1 MVIQENSFKFNSNA
15 AELRRIETMA
25 AIRNCMAR
33 CAIEYVIGISGS
45 ADGKNSLRA
54 PDIVESFMSKL
65 QYNNCAILTGGTE
78 GGLPQLGIEVAKKY
92 DIPTIGVFPKQGAK
106 YALKNLLDLAIEISP
121 PDIGEGIFGTETP
134 SFVNM
139 LDGAMIIGGEYGTLT
154 EAATILKVNTK
165 RVRNRLRGQS
175 VKHPIYLVPIAGSGG
190 AADIVYDTMR
200 AIDCDTGYC
209 IPNYPIDNGS
219 DAADFIICNLN
230 SET

>member
-1 MVIQENSFKFNSNA
+1 
-15 AELRRIETMA
+15 
-25 AIRNCMAR
+25 
-33 CAIEYVIGISGS
+33 
-45 ADGKNSLRA
+45 
-54 PDIVESFMSKL
+54 
-65 QYNNCAILTGGTE
+65 
-78 GGLPQLGIEVAKKY
+78 
-92 DIPTIGVFPKQGAK
+92 
-106 YALKNLLDLAIEISP
+106 
-121 PDIGEGIFGTETP
+121 
-134 SFVNM
+134 M

>member
-106 YALKNLLDLAIEISP
+106 YALKNLLDLAIENFAP
-121 PDIGEGIFGTETP
+121 R
-134 SFVNM
+134 
-139 LDGAMIIGGEYGTLT
+139 Y
-154 EAATILKVNTK
+154 
-165 RVRNRLRGQS
+165 RRG
-175 VKHPIYLVPIAGSGG
+175 YFW
-190 AADIVYDTMR
+190 
-200 AIDCDTGYC
+200 
-209 IPNYPIDNGS
+209 NGNS
-219 DAADFIICNLN
+219 IIC
-230 SET
+230 EYA